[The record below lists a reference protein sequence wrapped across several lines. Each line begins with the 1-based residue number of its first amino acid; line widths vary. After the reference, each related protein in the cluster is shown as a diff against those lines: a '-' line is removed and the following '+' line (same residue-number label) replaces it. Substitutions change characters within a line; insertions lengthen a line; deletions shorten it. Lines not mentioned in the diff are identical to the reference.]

1 MSLTDTDVRTTHT
14 ATLPLC
20 RPTPPPTILQYYL
33 ISKPCSVSP
42 NCLKKVFLWLVYTDQ
57 NPSIIHPSYLAN
69 MLLNIFLSIKIS
81 PPFFF
86 YFFLVLCLL
95 FLEDLGLFLTENF
108 LPSGLGWLRFIAL
121 FNMSFD
127 LCFTWKLVVNIRGLI
142 KFSSIILAKIHQRW
156 CITWH
161 INGQMSLFSWSWDWS
176 EVDMSSVFLLM
187 SLVVAADWCLDW

>member
-57 NPSIIHPSYLAN
+57 NPSIIHPLYLAN

-86 YFFLVLCLL
+86 IFFFWFCASYFLKIWGYFSQRIFYHLVLADCVLQHYL
-95 FLEDLGLFLTENF
+95 ICPLTSA
-108 LPSGLGWLRFIAL
+108 LPGNWQ
-121 FNMSFD
+121 
-127 LCFTWKLVVNIRGLI
+127 LI
-142 KFSSIILAKIHQRW
+142 
-156 CITWH
+156 
-161 INGQMSLFSWSWDWS
+161 S
-176 EVDMSSVFLLM
+176 E
-187 SLVVAADWCLDW
+187 A